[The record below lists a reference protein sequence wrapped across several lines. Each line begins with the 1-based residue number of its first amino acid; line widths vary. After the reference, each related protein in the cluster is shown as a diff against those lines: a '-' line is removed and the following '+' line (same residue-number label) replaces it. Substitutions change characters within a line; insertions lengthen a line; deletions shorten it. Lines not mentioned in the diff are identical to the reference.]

1 MNNTSPARSN
11 IFSIVAIIAMAIV
24 NNSGNKAQEFDLRIL
39 WANVTYGYLGP
50 LYHREEGDDQFI
62 DRAMK
67 ADYVGGMAYIAMA
80 ANRQRNELPDKTLF
94 LDGSDTWNG
103 TIFPVC

>member
-24 NNSGNKAQEFDLRIL
+24 NNSGNKAQEF
-39 WANVTYGYLGP
+39 
-50 LYHREEGDDQFI
+50 